1 MISSNITNQITKFMN
16 GKSLLF
22 RAAGLSLVVLLL
34 SLLSPS
40 VQAQVTSS
48 AITGRVADSKGD
60 VLPGATVVAIH
71 VPSGSKYGSI
81 TNEQG
86 LYTIPAVRVG
96 GPYTVTVSF
105 VGFSEQSQENIFANL
120 GTAANVNFELK
131 DGGTQLSEVVVTG
144 AGSDIFSSDRTGAA
158 TTFNKGLITS
168 LPTLGRTLNDITKY
182 NAYSNGRSFGGQ
194 DSRYNNFTIDGSVFN
209 NGFGLGNEA
218 QAGGRTGS
226 TAISLDAIEE
236 VQINIAPYDVRQSGF
251 AGAGINAVTRSGT
264 NEFSG
269 SVFHFFKN
277 ESLAGDKPD
286 GNKININDFS
296 EKTTGF
302 RLGGPIIK
310 NKLFFFVNGEFV
322 KRSSP
327 ALDFVLNRGQAGSNV
342 SRTTAQDMEDLG
354 SFMKEKFNYDIGAID
369 GFNNENT
376 SKKFLARIDYNISD
390 KHKLTLRYSHH
401 DSDSDVLISQS
412 NSSNTAGFGNR
423 TNSLSAISPQNTGYI
438 IQDNTRSFVAELNSN
453 FGGKFANNLIGTF
466 NKQIE
471 DRKYKAPIFPTVEI
485 QKDGSTYT
493 TIGSDPFTP
502 NNRLDYAT
510 FNLTDN
516 LTYFAGKHTLTLGA
530 AYEHFKSNNLF
541 FPTSN
546 GVYVFKSIQE
556 FKNAANAYLA
566 NPNLTVAPDTLVRF
580 NYRYSLLPGGAAP
593 WQEFKTQTFSLYLQD
608 EFQVT
613 PNFKV
618 TAGVRGDYITIPNTS
633 KQYYNADVAAI
644 DFKDPEGETYK
655 VNTGNVPKARI
666 YLSPRIGFNWDVKG
680 NRSTQVRGGTGLF
693 LSRIPY
699 VLISN
704 QLGNNGV
711 NSATIGRNNTTAFPF
726 TLDPSRYNPTTTAK
740 LTGYQV
746 NASDENLKFPQVWKS
761 NIGIDQQLGWGVVAT
776 LEGIFNKNYNAL
788 RYIDVNLKAPTAT
801 FSGADGRD
809 RFPASGLPSG
819 AVNAAR
825 LVNDAVSNVYVLT
838 NTNKGYSYSITGK
851 LEKPATRGF
860 GGMVGYTYGQA
871 KDIASVSSTVE
882 GNVPGVNGLNY
893 LDLGYSGNDLRHRF
907 VGYVSYRKEYGG
919 KFGGATMFTLGGV
932 SNSGTKI
939 SYISSTDMNGDG
951 QNNDLLFVPK
961 NASDIVFST
970 LTTTVNKKTYTF
982 SPEQQTEAFQKYI
995 DNHPYLSERKGK
1007 YSERNGGAY
1016 PWLTRFDLTVEQDFY
1031 VKVGAKD
1038 KKNIIRLRADIF
1050 NVGNLIN
1057 NKWGVANQV
1066 TVSSNST
1073 QSNPLNFAS
1082 VSATG
1087 VPSYRMGTQI
1097 VNGEPVLVRDAF
1109 VKSQTIND
1117 VWQAQIGIR
1126 YIFN

>member
-1 MISSNITNQITKFMN
+1 MN

-22 RAAGLSLVVLLL
+22 KAACCTLVTLLL
-34 SLLSPS
+34 TIFGPDVS
-40 VQAQVTSS
+40 AQVTSS
-48 AITGRVADSKGD
+48 AITGRVTDSKGD
-60 VLPGATVVAIH
+60 ALPGATVVAIH
-71 VPSGSKYGSI
+71 TPSGTRYGSV
-81 TNEQG
+81 TNDQG

-96 GPYTVTVSF
+96 GPYSVTVSF
-105 VGFSEQSQENIFANL
+105 VGFNDKSQENIYANL
-120 GTAANVNFELK
+120 GTSANVNFDLQ
-131 DGGTQLSEVVVTG
+131 DGSTDLSEVVVTG

-158 TTFNKGLITS
+158 TTFNKGLLGS

-209 NGFGLGNEA
+209 NGFGLGSEA
-218 QAGGRTGS
+218 AAGGRTGS

-264 NEFSG
+264 NELSG

-277 ESLAGDKPD
+277 KSLAGDRPD
-286 GNKININDFS
+286 GNKIKVNEFN

-327 ALDFVLNRGQAGSNV
+327 ALDFVLNRGQTGSNV
-342 SRTTAQDMEDLG
+342 SRTTAADLEDLG
-354 SFMKEKFNYDIGAID
+354 AFMREKFQYDIGAID
-369 GFNNENT
+369 GFNNENK
-376 SKKFLARIDYNISD
+376 SNKFLGRIDYNISD
-390 KHKLTLRYSHH
+390 AHKLTLRYSHH

-412 NSSNTAGFGNR
+412 SSSNTAGFGNR

-453 FGGKFANNLIGTF
+453 FGGKFANTFIGTF

-502 NNRLDYAT
+502 NNKLDYST
-510 FNLTDN
+510 LNITDN
-516 LTYFAGKHTLTLGA
+516 LTYFAGKHTLTAGA
-530 AYEHFKSNNLF
+530 SYEYFKSNNLF

-546 GVYVFKSIQE
+546 GVYVFRSIQD

-593 WQEFKTQTFSLYLQD
+593 WQEFKTQTISLYLQD
-608 EFQVT
+608 EYQVT
-613 PNFKV
+613 PNFKL
-618 TAGVRGDYITIPNTS
+618 TAGLRGDYITIPNTS
-633 KQYYNADVAAI
+633 KQYYNAEVAGI
-644 DFKDPEGETYK
+644 EFKDPAGAPYN

-680 NRSTQVRGGTGLF
+680 NRTTQVRGGTGLF

-711 NSATIGRNNTTAFPF
+711 NSATIAGNNTTAYPF
-726 TLDPSRYNPTTTAK
+726 TLDPSRYNPTTSAP
-740 LTGYQV
+740 LRGYQV
-746 NASDENLKFPQVWKS
+746 NASDENLKFPQIWKS
-761 NIGIDQQLGWGVVAT
+761 NIGIDQQIGWGVVAT
-776 LEGIFNKNYNAL
+776 VEGIFNKNYNAL
-788 RYIDVNLKAPTAT
+788 RYIDVNLKAPTAEFAGPDT
-801 FSGADGRD
+801 RD
-809 RFPASGLPSG
+809 RFAGSGLSG
-819 AVNAAR
+819 SAATVAR
-825 LVNDAVSNVYVLT
+825 SVSDKVANVYVLT

-851 LEKPATRGF
+851 LEKAATRGF
-860 GGMVGYTYGQA
+860 GGMIGYTYGQA
-871 KDIASVSSTVE
+871 RDVASVSSTVE

-893 LDLGYSGNDLRHRF
+893 LDLAWSGNDLRHRF
-907 VGYVSYRKEYGG
+907 VGYITYRKEYGG

-939 SYISSTDMNGDG
+939 SYVSSTDLNGDG
-951 QNNDLLFVPK
+951 QNNNDLLYIP
-961 NASDIVFST
+961 NSASEITFAT
-970 LTTTVNKKTYTF
+970 LNTPVNGKTYTF
-982 SPEQQTEAFQKYI
+982 TPEQQAEAFQKFV
-995 DNHPYLSERKGK
+995 DNHPYLSKRKGQ
-1007 YSERNGGAY
+1007 YTERNGGAY
-1016 PWLTRFDLTVEQDFY
+1016 PWLTRFDFTVEQDFF
-1031 VKVGAKD
+1031 VKVGAKN

-1057 NKWGVANQV
+1057 NKWGVGNQV

-1082 VSATG
+1082 VSAQG

>member
-1 MISSNITNQITKFMN
+1 MN
-16 GKSLLF
+16 GKSLLS

-48 AITGRVADSKGD
+48 AITGHVADSKGE

-105 VGFSEQSQENIFANL
+105 VGFSDQAQENIFANL
-120 GTAANVNFELK
+120 GTAANVNFDLK
-131 DGGTQLSEVVVTG
+131 DGGTQLSEVIVTG

-218 QAGGRTGS
+218 AAGGRTGS
-226 TAISLDAIEE
+226 SAISLDAIEE

-269 SVFHFFKN
+269 SVFHFLKN
-277 ESLAGDKPD
+277 ESLAGNKPD

-327 ALDFVLNRGQAGSNV
+327 ALDFVLNRGQTGSNV
-342 SRTTAQDMEDLG
+342 SRTTAADLEDLG

-546 GVYVFKSIQE
+546 GVYVFKSIQD

-613 PNFKV
+613 SNFKV
-618 TAGVRGDYITIPNTS
+618 TAGLRGDYITIPNTS
-633 KQYYNADVAAI
+633 KQYYNADVASKT
-644 DFKDPEGETYK
+644 FRDPEGQPYI

-680 NRSTQVRGGTGLF
+680 DHTTQVRGGTGLF

-711 NSATIGRNNTTAFPF
+711 NSATVGFNNTTAYPF
-726 TLDPSRYNPTTTAK
+726 TLDPSVYIPKNTAK

-776 LEGIFNKNYNAL
+776 LEGIVNKNYNAL

-809 RFPASGLPSG
+809 RFPASGLTG
-819 AVNAAR
+819 TAVTPAR
-825 LVNDAVSNVYVLT
+825 LVDKDISNVYVLT

-939 SYISSTDMNGDG
+939 SYISSTDLNGDG

-1031 VKVGAKD
+1031 VKVGAKQ

-1082 VSATG
+1082 VSSAG

-1097 VNGEPVLVRDAF
+1097 VNGEPILVRDAF

>member
-1 MISSNITNQITKFMN
+1 MN

-22 RAAGLSLVVLLL
+22 RAVCLGLIAFLFSL
-34 SLLSPS
+34 SGPAAN
-40 VQAQVTSS
+40 AQVTSS
-48 AITGRVADSKGD
+48 AISGRVADSKGE

-71 VPSGSKYGSI
+71 EPSGTKYGSV

-96 GPYTVTVSF
+96 GPYKVTVSF
-105 VGFSEQSQENIFANL
+105 VGFNEQAKDNIFANL
-120 GTAANVNFELK
+120 GTAANVNFDLK
-131 DGGTQLSEVVVTG
+131 DGSTELAEVIVTG

-277 ESLAGDKPD
+277 KSLAGDKAD
-286 GNKININDFS
+286 TSKVTVNKFN
-296 EKTTGF
+296 ERTTGF

-327 ALDFVLNRGQAGSNV
+327 ALDFVLNRGQAGNNV
-342 SRTTAQDMEDLG
+342 SRTTAADLEDLG
-354 SFMKEKFNYDIGAID
+354 SFMREKFDYDIGAID

-453 FGGKFANNLIGTF
+453 FGGKFANNLIATY

-471 DRKYKAPIFPTVEI
+471 DRKYKAPIFPTIEI

-510 FNLTDN
+510 FNITDN
-516 LTYFAGKHTLTLGA
+516 LTYFAGKHTFTVGA
-530 AYEHFKSNNLF
+530 SYEHFKSNNLF

-546 GVYVFKSIQE
+546 GVWVFKSIQD

-566 NPNLTVAPDTLVRF
+566 NKDLTTAPDTVVRF

-593 WQEFKTQTFSLYLQD
+593 WQVFKTQTFSLYAQD
-608 EFQVT
+608 EFQAA
-613 PNFKV
+613 PNFKL
-618 TAGVRGDYITIPNTS
+618 TAGLRADYVSMPNTS
-633 KQYYNADVAAI
+633 KQYYNPVVDTIA
-644 DFKDPEGETYK
+644 FRSPNGERYN
-655 VNTGNVPKARI
+655 VNTGNVPQSRI
-666 YLSPRIGFNWDVKG
+666 YLSPRVGFNWDVKG

-711 NSATIGRNNTTAFPF
+711 NSATVAGSNTTAFPF
-726 TLDPSRYNPTTTAK
+726 TLDPSRYNPDSAK
-740 LTGYQV
+740 KETLRGYQV
-746 NASDENLKFPQVWKS
+746 NASDENLKLPQIWKS
-761 NIGIDQQLGWGVVAT
+761 NIGIDQQIGWGIVAT
-776 LEGIFNKNYNAL
+776 VEGIFNKNYNSL
-788 RYIDVNLKAPTAT
+788 RYVDVNLKAPTAKFT
-801 FSGADGRD
+801 GTDTRD
-809 RFPASGLPSG
+809 RFPASGLSG
-819 AVNAAR
+819 TAATNAR
-825 LVNDAVSNVYVLT
+825 LISNTVSNVYVLT
-838 NTNKGYSYSITGK
+838 NTNKGYSYSLTGK

-860 GGMVGYTYGQA
+860 GGMIGYTYGMA
-871 KDIASVSSTVE
+871 KDVASVSSTVE

-893 LDLGYSGNDLRHRF
+893 LDLAYSGNDVRHRF

-932 SNSGTKI
+932 SSSGTKI

-951 QNNDLLFVPK
+951 QNNDLIYVPN
-961 NASDIVFST
+961 NASEITFST

-982 SPEQQTEAFQKYI
+982 SPEQQTAAFQQYI
-995 DNHPYLSERKGK
+995 DNHPYLSKRKGK
-1007 YSERNGGAY
+1007 YAERNGGAY
-1016 PWLTRFDLTVEQDFY
+1016 PWLTRFDFTVEQDFY

-1050 NVGNLIN
+1050 NIGNLIN
-1057 NKWGVANQV
+1057 SKWGVANQV
-1066 TVSSNST
+1066 TASSNST

-1082 VSATG
+1082 VNGAG
-1087 VPSYRMGTQI
+1087 VPTYRMGTQT
-1097 VNGEPVLVRDAF
+1097 VNGAPILLRDAF
-1109 VKSQTIND
+1109 VKSATIND

>member
-1 MISSNITNQITKFMN
+1 MN

-22 RAAGLSLVVLLL
+22 KAACCTLVTLLL
-34 SLLSPS
+34 TIFGPDVS
-40 VQAQVTSS
+40 AQVTSS
-48 AITGRVADSKGD
+48 AITGRVTDTKGD
-60 VLPGATVVAIH
+60 ALPGATVVAIH
-71 VPSGSKYGSI
+71 TPSGTRYGSV

-96 GPYTVTVSF
+96 GPYSVTVSF
-105 VGFSEQSQENIFANL
+105 VGFSDKSQENIFANL
-120 GTAANVNFELK
+120 GTAANVNFDLQ
-131 DGGTQLSEVVVTG
+131 DGSTDLNEVVVTG

-158 TTFNKGLITS
+158 TTFDKGLLGS

-182 NAYSNGRSFGGQ
+182 NAYGNGRSFGGQ

-218 QAGGRTGS
+218 AAGGRTGS
-226 TAISLDAIEE
+226 SAISLDAIEE
-236 VQINIAPYDVRQSGF
+236 VQINIAPFDIRQSGF

-277 ESLAGDKPD
+277 KSLAGDEAY
-286 GNKININDFS
+286 GSKINVTEFN

-302 RLGGPIIK
+302 RFGGPIIK

-327 ALDFVLNRGQAGSNV
+327 ALDFVLNRGQSGDNV
-342 SRTTAQDMEDLG
+342 SRTTAADLEDLG
-354 SFMKEKFNYDIGAID
+354 AFMREKFQYDIGAID
-369 GFNNENT
+369 GFNNENK
-376 SKKFLARIDYNISD
+376 SNKFLARIDYNISD
-390 KHKLTLRYSHH
+390 AHKLTVRYSHH

-471 DRKYKAPIFPTVEI
+471 DRKYKAPIFPTIEI

-502 NNRLDYAT
+502 NNKLDYST
-510 FNLTDN
+510 LNITDN
-516 LTYFAGKHTLTLGA
+516 LTYFAGKHTLTAGA
-530 AYEHFKSNNLF
+530 SYEYFKSNNLF

-546 GVYVFKSIQE
+546 GVYVFRSIQD

-593 WQEFKTQTFSLYLQD
+593 WQEFKTQTISLYVQD
-608 EFQVT
+608 EYQVT
-613 PNFKV
+613 PNLKV
-618 TAGVRGDYITIPNTS
+618 TAGLRGDYITIPNTS
-633 KQYYNADVAAI
+633 KQYYNAEVAGI
-644 DFKDPEGETYK
+644 DFKDPAGETYK
-655 VNTGNVPKARI
+655 VNTGNVPKSRI

-680 NRSTQVRGGTGLF
+680 NRTTQVRGGTGLF

-711 NSATIGRNNTTAFPF
+711 NSATIVGNNTTAYPF
-726 TLDPSRYNPTTTAK
+726 TLDPSRYNPTTSAP
-740 LTGYQV
+740 LRGYQV

-776 LEGIFNKNYNAL
+776 VEGIFNKNYNAL
-788 RYIDVNLKAPTAT
+788 RYIDVNLKAPTAQ
-801 FSGADGRD
+801 FAGVDNRD
-809 RFPASGLPSG
+809 RFPASGLSG
-819 AVNAAR
+819 AAVNPAR
-825 LVNDAVSNVYVLT
+825 LVNTTVSNVYVLT

-851 LEKPATRGF
+851 LEKAATRGF
-860 GGMVGYTYGQA
+860 GGMIGYTYGQA

-882 GNVPGVNGLNY
+882 GNVPGINGLNY
-893 LDLGYSGNDLRHRF
+893 LDLAWSGNDLRHRF

-932 SNSGTKI
+932 SNSGTKL
-939 SYISSTDMNGDG
+939 SYISSTDLNGDG
-951 QNNDLLFVPK
+951 QNNDLLYVP
-961 NASDIVFST
+961 NSASEIRFST
-970 LTTTVNKKTYTF
+970 LTTTVNGKTYTF
-982 SPEQQTEAFQKYI
+982 SPEQQAEAFQKYI
-995 DNHPYLSERKGK
+995 DNHPYLSERKGQ
-1007 YSERNGGAY
+1007 YTERNGGAY
-1016 PWLTRFDLTVEQDFY
+1016 PWLTRFDFTVEQDFF
-1031 VKVGAKD
+1031 VKVGAKN

-1057 NKWGVANQV
+1057 NKWGVGNQV

-1082 VSATG
+1082 VSADG
-1087 VPSYRMGTQI
+1087 VPSYRMGTQV
-1097 VNGEPVLVRDAF
+1097 VNGETVLVLDAF
-1109 VKSQTIND
+1109 VKGRTIND
-1117 VWQAQIGIR
+1117 VWQAQVGIR

>member
-1 MISSNITNQITKFMN
+1 MNQ
-16 GKSLLF
+16 KSLLF
-22 RAAGLSLVVLLL
+22 RAAGLALVVFLLTL
-34 SLLSPS
+34 FGPN

-105 VGFSEQSQENIFANL
+105 VGYNDKSQENIYANL
-120 GTAANVNFELK
+120 GTAANVNFDLQ
-131 DGGTQLSEVVVTG
+131 DGGTELSEVVVTG

-158 TTFNKGLITS
+158 TTFNKGLLTS

-182 NAYSNGRSFGGQ
+182 NAYGNGRSFGGQ

-218 QAGGRTGS
+218 AAGGRTGS
-226 TAISLDAIEE
+226 SAISLDAIEE
-236 VQINIAPYDVRQSGF
+236 VQINIAPFDVRQSGF

-264 NEFSG
+264 NEISG

-277 ESLAGDKPD
+277 KSLAGDKPD
-286 GNKININDFS
+286 GNTIKINEFN

-302 RLGGPIIK
+302 RLGGPIVK

-327 ALDFVLNRGQAGSNV
+327 ALDFVLNRGQTGSNV
-342 SRTTAQDMEDLG
+342 SRTTAADLEDLG
-354 SFMKEKFNYDIGAID
+354 AFMKEKFNYDIGAID

-376 SKKFLARIDYNISD
+376 SKKFLGRIDYNISD
-390 KHKLTLRYSHH
+390 AHKLTLRYSHH

-423 TNSLSAISPQNTGYI
+423 TNSLSAISPENTGYI

-502 NNRLDYAT
+502 NNRLDYST
-510 FNLTDN
+510 LNITDN
-516 LTYFAGKHTLTLGA
+516 LTYFAGKHTLTAGA
-530 AYEHFKSNNLF
+530 SYEYFKSNNLF

-546 GVYVFKSIQE
+546 GVYVFKSIQD

-580 NYRYSLLPGGAAP
+580 NYRYSLLPGQAPP
-593 WQEFKTQTFSLYLQD
+593 WQVFKTQTISLYVQD
-608 EFQVT
+608 EYQVAQ
-613 PNFKV
+613 NLKV
-618 TAGVRGDYITIPNTS
+618 TAGLRGDYITIPNTS

-644 DFKDPEGETYK
+644 EFKDPAGKAYN
-655 VNTGNVPKARI
+655 VNTGNVPKSRI

-680 NRSTQVRGGTGLF
+680 NRTTQVRGGTGLF

-711 NSATIGRNNTTAFPF
+711 NSATVAGSNTTAYPF
-726 TLDPSRYNPTTTAK
+726 TLDPSRYNPEEDKTTK

-776 LEGIFNKNYNAL
+776 VEGIFNKNYNAL
-788 RYIDVNLKAPTAT
+788 RYIDVNLKAPTT
-801 FSGADGRD
+801 EFVGADTRD
-809 RFPASGLPSG
+809 RFAGSGLSG
-819 AVNAAR
+819 SAATIAR
-825 LVNDAVSNVYVLT
+825 SVSDKVSNVYVLT

-851 LEKPATRGF
+851 LEKAAVRGF
-860 GGMVGYTYGQA
+860 GGMIGYTYGQA

-893 LDLGYSGNDLRHRF
+893 LDLAWSGNDLRHRF
-907 VGYVSYRKEYGG
+907 VGYITYRKEYGG
-919 KFGGATMFTLGGV
+919 KIGGATMFTLGGV
-932 SNSGTKI
+932 SNSGSKI

-961 NASDIVFST
+961 NASDVSFST
-970 LTTTVNKKTYTF
+970 LTTTVNGKAYTF
-982 SPEQQTEAFQKYI
+982 SPEQQSAAFQQYI
-995 DNHPYLSERKGK
+995 DNHPYLSKRKGQ
-1007 YSERNGGAY
+1007 YTERNGGAY
-1016 PWLTRFDLTVEQDFY
+1016 PWLTRFDFTVEQDFY
-1031 VKVGAKD
+1031 VKVGAKN
-1038 KKNIIRLRADIF
+1038 KKNIIRLRADVF
-1050 NVGNLIN
+1050 NIGNMIN
-1057 NKWGVANQV
+1057 NKWGVGNQV

-1082 VSATG
+1082 VSANG

>member
-1 MISSNITNQITKFMN
+1 MN

-22 RAAGLSLVVLLL
+22 KAACCALVIFLL
-34 SLLSPS
+34 SFLAPGAM
-40 VQAQVTSS
+40 AQVTSS

-60 VLPGATVVAIH
+60 VLPGATVVAVH

-105 VGFSEQSQENIFANL
+105 VGFSDKSQENIFANL
-120 GTAANVNFELK
+120 GTAANVNFDLQ
-131 DGGTQLSEVVVTG
+131 DGSNQLSEVVVTG

-277 ESLAGDKPD
+277 KNLAGDKAD
-286 GNKININDFS
+286 GNPVNVAKFN
-296 EKTTGF
+296 ETTTGF
-302 RLGGPIIK
+302 RLGGPIVK

-327 ALDFVLNRGQAGSNV
+327 ALDFALNRGQTGNNV
-342 SRTTAQDMEDLG
+342 SRTTLADMQDLAA
-354 SFMKEKFNYDIGAID
+354 FMQEKFNYNVGALD
-369 GFNNENT
+369 GFNNENK
-376 SKKFLARIDYNISD
+376 SNKFLGRIDYNISD

-401 DSDSDVLISQS
+401 DSNSDVLISQS

-423 TNSLSAISPQNTGYI
+423 TNSLSAISPENTGYI

-453 FGGKFANNLIGTF
+453 FGGKFANTFIGTF

-471 DRKYKAPIFPTVEI
+471 DRKYKAPIFPTIEI

-502 NNRLDYAT
+502 NNRLDYST
-510 FNLTDN
+510 LNITDN
-516 LTYFAGKHTLTLGA
+516 LTYFAGKNTITVGA
-530 AYEHFKSNNLF
+530 SYEYFKSNNLF

-546 GVYVFKSIQE
+546 GVFVFRSIQD

-566 NPNLTVAPDTLVRF
+566 NPDLTVAPDTLVRF

-593 WQEFKTQTFSLYLQD
+593 WQVFKTQTMSLYAQD
-608 EFQVT
+608 DYQAT
-613 PNFKV
+613 PNFKLTV
-618 TAGVRGDYITIPNTS
+618 GLRADYINMPNTS
-633 KQYYNADVAAI
+633 KQYYNAEVAGI
-644 DFKDPEGETYK
+644 EFRDPDNKPYN
-655 VNTGNVPKARI
+655 VNTGNVPKSRI

-680 NRSTQVRGGTGLF
+680 DRTTQVRGGTGLF
-693 LSRIPY
+693 LSRVPY

-711 NSATIGRNNTTAFPF
+711 NSATIGANNTVAYPF
-726 TLDPSRYNPTTTAK
+726 TLNPSVYNPTTTGP
-740 LTGYQV
+740 LRGYQV
-746 NASDENLKFPQVWKS
+746 NASDEGLKFPQIWKT
-761 NIGIDQQLGWGVVAT
+761 NIGIDQQLGWGIIGTV
-776 LEGIFNKNYNAL
+776 EGILNKNYNSL
-788 RYIDVNLKAPTAT
+788 RYLDVNLKAPEAQ
-801 FSGADGRD
+801 FAGADSRD
-809 RFPASGLPSG
+809 RFPASGLSG
-819 AVNAAR
+819 VPATNAR
-825 LVNDAVSNVYVLT
+825 LVNNTVSNVYVLT
-838 NTNKGYSYSITGK
+838 NTNKGYSYSLTAK

-860 GGMVGYTYGQA
+860 GGMIGYTYGKA
-871 KDIASVSSTVE
+871 KDLASVSSTVE
-882 GNVPGVNGLNY
+882 GNVPTVNGLNY
-893 LDLGYSGNDLRHRF
+893 LDLAYSGNDVRHRF
-907 VGYVSYRKEYGG
+907 VGYVTYRKEYGG

-932 SNSGTKI
+932 SSSGTKI
-939 SYISSTDMNGDG
+939 SYISATDMNGDG
-951 QNNDLLFVPK
+951 QNNDLIFVPK
-961 NASDIVFST
+961 QASDIAFTT
-970 LTTTVNKKTYTF
+970 LTTPVNGKSYTF

-995 DNHPYLSERKGK
+995 DNHPYLSKRKGK
-1007 YSERNGGAY
+1007 YAERNGGAY
-1016 PWLTRFDLTVEQDFY
+1016 PWLTRFDFTVEQDFY
-1031 VKVGAKD
+1031 VLVGAKQ

-1050 NVGNLIN
+1050 NVGNMIS
-1057 NKWGVANQV
+1057 NKWGVGNQV

-1073 QSNPLNFAS
+1073 QSNPLNFAA
-1082 VSATG
+1082 VTADG
-1087 VPSYRMGTQI
+1087 VPTYRMGTQVI
-1097 VNGEPVLVRDAF
+1097 NGEPVLVRDAF

>member
-1 MISSNITNQITKFMN
+1 MN

-22 RAAGLSLVVLLL
+22 RAVCLAVTALLFSLFG
-34 SLLSPS
+34 PAA
-40 VQAQVTSS
+40 QAQVTSS
-48 AITGRVADSKGD
+48 AITGRVADGKGE

-71 VPSGSKYGSI
+71 EPSGTKYGSV

-96 GPYTVTVSF
+96 GPYKVTVSF
-105 VGFSEQSQENIFANL
+105 VGFNEQSQENIFANL

-131 DGGTQLSEVVVTG
+131 DGSTDLAEVIVTG

-269 SVFHFFKN
+269 SAFHFFKN
-277 ESLAGDKPD
+277 KSLAGKKID
-286 GNKININDFS
+286 GTEFKVAEFN

-327 ALDFVLNRGQAGSNV
+327 ALDYVLNRGQGSGGNI
-342 SRTTAQDMEDLG
+342 SRTTLADMQDLA
-354 SFMKEKFNYDIGAID
+354 SFMQEKFNYNVGALD

-376 SKKFLARIDYNISD
+376 SKKFLGRIDYNISD

-412 NSSNTAGFGNR
+412 SSSNTAGFGNR
-423 TNSLSAISPQNTGYI
+423 TNSSLAISPQNTGYI

-453 FGGKFANNLIGTF
+453 FGGKFANNLIATY

-471 DRKYKAPIFPTVEI
+471 DRKYKAPIFPTIEI

-510 FNLTDN
+510 FNITDN
-516 LTYFAGKHTLTLGA
+516 LTYFAGKHTFTVGA
-530 AYEHFKSNNLF
+530 SYEHFKSNNLF

-546 GVYVFKSIQE
+546 GVWVFKSIQD

-566 NPNLTVAPDTLVRF
+566 NPNLTTAPDTVVRF

-593 WQEFKTQTFSLYLQD
+593 WQTFKTQTISLYAQD

-613 PNFKV
+613 PNFKL
-618 TAGVRGDYITIPNTS
+618 TAGLRADYINMPNTS
-633 KQYYNADVAAI
+633 KQYYNAVVDTIV
-644 DFKDPEGETYK
+644 FRSPNGDPYN
-655 VNTGNVPKARI
+655 VNTGNVPKSRI
-666 YLSPRIGFNWDVKG
+666 YLSPRVGFNWDVKG
-680 NRSTQVRGGTGLF
+680 DRTTQVRGGTGLF

-711 NSATIGRNNTTAFPF
+711 NSATVAGANTTAFPF
-726 TLDPSRYNPTTTAK
+726 TLDPSRYNPDPKDTK
-740 LTGYQV
+740 PLKGYQV
-746 NASDENLKFPQVWKS
+746 NASDEDLKFPQIWKS

-776 LEGIFNKNYNAL
+776 VEGIFNKNYNSL
-788 RYIDVNLKAPTAT
+788 RYIDVNLKAPNAQFAGPDT
-801 FSGADGRD
+801 RD
-809 RFPASGLPSG
+809 RFPASGLSG
-819 AVNAAR
+819 SAATAAR
-825 LVNDAVSNVYVLT
+825 MISSQVSNTYVLT
-838 NTNKGYSYSITGK
+838 NTNKGYSYSLTGK
-851 LEKPATRGF
+851 LEKPAIRGF
-860 GGMVGYTYGQA
+860 GGMVGYTYGMA

-893 LDLGYSGNDLRHRF
+893 LDLAYSGNDVRHRF

-919 KFGGATMFTLGGV
+919 KFGGATMVTLGGV
-932 SNSGTKI
+932 SSSGTKI

-951 QNNDLLFVPK
+951 QNNDLIFVPNK
-961 NASDIVFST
+961 ATDITFAT
-970 LTTTVNKKTYTF
+970 LTTTANGKTYTF
-982 SPEQQTEAFQKYI
+982 SPEQQAEAFQKYI
-995 DNHPYLSERKGK
+995 DNHPYLKERKGK
-1007 YSERNGGAY
+1007 YAERNGGAY

-1031 VKVGAKD
+1031 VKVGKKD

-1050 NVGNLIN
+1050 NVGNMIN
-1057 NKWGVANQV
+1057 SKWGVANQV
-1066 TVSSNST
+1066 TASSNST

-1082 VSATG
+1082 VNAQG
-1087 VPSYRMGTQI
+1087 VPTYRMGTQVI
-1097 VNGEPVLVRDAF
+1097 GSGTSTETVLLRDAF
-1109 VKSQTIND
+1109 VKSRTIND
-1117 VWQAQIGIR
+1117 VWQAQLGIR

>member
-1 MISSNITNQITKFMN
+1 MN

-22 RAAGLSLVVLLL
+22 RAASLALVVFLL
-34 SLLSPS
+34 SLFSPD
-40 VQAQVTSS
+40 VRAQVTSS

-71 VPSGSKYGSI
+71 VPSGSKYGSV
-81 TNEQG
+81 TNDQG

-105 VGFSEQSQENIFANL
+105 VGFSDKSQDNIFANL
-120 GTAANVNFELK
+120 GTAANVNFDLQ
-131 DGGTQLSEVVVTG
+131 DGSTELSEVIVTG

-158 TTFNKGLITS
+158 TTFNKGLLTS

-182 NAYSNGRSFGGQ
+182 NAYGNGRSFGGQ

-218 QAGGRTGS
+218 AAGGRTGS
-226 TAISLDAIEE
+226 SAISLDAIEE
-236 VQINIAPYDVRQSGF
+236 VQINIAPYDIRQSGF

-277 ESLAGDKPD
+277 KSLAGEKAN
-286 GNKININDFS
+286 GSKINITEFN

-327 ALDFVLNRGQAGSNV
+327 ALDFVLNRGQTGDNGNV
-342 SRTTAQDMEDLG
+342 SRTTAADMEDLG
-354 SFMKEKFNYDIGAID
+354 NFMREKFDYNIGAID

-390 KHKLTLRYSHH
+390 AHKLTLRYSHH

-423 TNSLSAISPQNTGYI
+423 TNSLSAISPENTGYI

-471 DRKYKAPIFPTVEI
+471 DRKYKAPIFPTIEI

-502 NNRLDYAT
+502 NNRLDYST
-510 FNLTDN
+510 LNITDN
-516 LTYFAGKHTLTLGA
+516 LTYFAGKHTLTAGA
-530 AYEHFKSNNLF
+530 SYEYFKSNNLF

-546 GVYVFKSIQE
+546 GVYVFKSIQD

-580 NYRYSLLPGGAAP
+580 NYRYSLLPGQAPP
-593 WQEFKTQTFSLYLQD
+593 WQEFKTQTISLYVQD
-608 EFQVT
+608 EYQVA

-618 TAGVRGDYITIPNTS
+618 TAGLRGDYITIPNTS
-633 KQYYNADVAAI
+633 KQYYNADVAALT
-644 DFKDPEGETYK
+644 FKDNENKDYK
-655 VNTGNVPKARI
+655 VNTGNVPKARV
-666 YLSPRIGFNWDVKG
+666 YLSPRLGFNWDVNG
-680 NRSTQVRGGTGLF
+680 NRTTQVRGGTGLF

-711 NSATIGRNNTTAFPF
+711 NSATLGFSNTVDYPF
-726 TLDPSRYNPTTTAK
+726 TLDPSRYNPKDTKK

-761 NIGIDQQLGWGVVAT
+761 NIGIDQQLGWGVIAT
-776 LEGIFNKNYNAL
+776 VEGIFNKNYNAL
-788 RYIDVNLKAPTAT
+788 RYIDVNLKPASAE
-801 FSGADGRD
+801 FAGSDNRD
-809 RFPASGLPSG
+809 RFPASGLAG
-819 AVNAAR
+819 QAATAAR
-825 LVNDAVSNVYVLT
+825 LINGDVSNVYVLT

-851 LEKPATRGF
+851 LEKAATRGF

-871 KDIASVSSTVE
+871 KDVASVSSTVE
-882 GNVPGVNGLNY
+882 GNVPGINGLNN
-893 LDLGYSGNDLRHRF
+893 LDLAWSGNDLRHRF

-919 KFGGATMFTLGGV
+919 KIGGATMITLGGV
-932 SNSGTKI
+932 SNSGSKL

-951 QNNDLLFVPK
+951 QNNDLLYVPNSASEVNFVT
-961 NASDIVFST
+961 S
-970 LTTTVNKKTYTF
+970 TTTVNGKTYTF
-982 SPEQQTEAFQKYI
+982 SPEEQAAAFQSYI
-995 DNHPYLSERKGK
+995 DSHPYLSKKKGQ
-1007 YSERNGGAY
+1007 YTERNGGAY

-1038 KKNIIRLRADIF
+1038 KKNIIRLRADVF
-1050 NVGNLIN
+1050 NIGNMIN
-1057 NKWGVANQV
+1057 NKWGVGNQV

-1082 VSATG
+1082 VSADG
-1087 VPSYRMGTQI
+1087 VPSYRMGTQVI
-1097 VNGEPVLVRDAF
+1097 AGETVLVRDAF
-1109 VKSQTIND
+1109 VKGRTIND

>member
-1 MISSNITNQITKFMN
+1 
-16 GKSLLF
+16 
-22 RAAGLSLVVLLL
+22 
-34 SLLSPS
+34 
-40 VQAQVTSS
+40 
-48 AITGRVADSKGD
+48 
-60 VLPGATVVAIH
+60 
-71 VPSGSKYGSI
+71 
-81 TNEQG
+81 
-86 LYTIPAVRVG
+86 
-96 GPYTVTVSF
+96 
-105 VGFSEQSQENIFANL
+105 
-120 GTAANVNFELK
+120 
-131 DGGTQLSEVVVTG
+131 
-144 AGSDIFSSDRTGAA
+144 
-158 TTFNKGLITS
+158 
-168 LPTLGRTLNDITKY
+168 LNDITKY

-530 AYEHFKSNNLF
+530 LTSISNPITCF
-541 FPTSN
+541 SRHQT
-546 GVYVFKSIQE
+546 E
-556 FKNAANAYLA
+556 F
-566 NPNLTVAPDTLVRF
+566 
-580 NYRYSLLPGGAAP
+580 
-593 WQEFKTQTFSLYLQD
+593 TFS
-608 EFQVT
+608 
-613 PNFKV
+613 
-618 TAGVRGDYITIPNTS
+618 
-633 KQYYNADVAAI
+633 
-644 DFKDPEGETYK
+644 
-655 VNTGNVPKARI
+655 
-666 YLSPRIGFNWDVKG
+666 
-680 NRSTQVRGGTGLF
+680 NRSRN
-693 LSRIPY
+693 SRM
-699 VLISN
+699 
-704 QLGNNGV
+704 
-711 NSATIGRNNTTAFPF
+711 RRMH
-726 TLDPSRYNPTTTAK
+726 TLLTPT
-740 LTGYQV
+740 
-746 NASDENLKFPQVWKS
+746 
-761 NIGIDQQLGWGVVAT
+761 
-776 LEGIFNKNYNAL
+776 
-788 RYIDVNLKAPTAT
+788 
-801 FSGADGRD
+801 
-809 RFPASGLPSG
+809 
-819 AVNAAR
+819 
-825 LVNDAVSNVYVLT
+825 
-838 NTNKGYSYSITGK
+838 
-851 LEKPATRGF
+851 
-860 GGMVGYTYGQA
+860 
-871 KDIASVSSTVE
+871 
-882 GNVPGVNGLNY
+882 
-893 LDLGYSGNDLRHRF
+893 
-907 VGYVSYRKEYGG
+907 
-919 KFGGATMFTLGGV
+919 
-932 SNSGTKI
+932 
-939 SYISSTDMNGDG
+939 
-951 QNNDLLFVPK
+951 
-961 NASDIVFST
+961 
-970 LTTTVNKKTYTF
+970 
-982 SPEQQTEAFQKYI
+982 
-995 DNHPYLSERKGK
+995 
-1007 YSERNGGAY
+1007 
-1016 PWLTRFDLTVEQDFY
+1016 
-1031 VKVGAKD
+1031 
-1038 KKNIIRLRADIF
+1038 
-1050 NVGNLIN
+1050 
-1057 NKWGVANQV
+1057 
-1066 TVSSNST
+1066 
-1073 QSNPLNFAS
+1073 
-1082 VSATG
+1082 
-1087 VPSYRMGTQI
+1087 
-1097 VNGEPVLVRDAF
+1097 
-1109 VKSQTIND
+1109 
-1117 VWQAQIGIR
+1117 
-1126 YIFN
+1126 